1 MIVDRYLFDPC
12 SLILYEIKKAKSI
25 KKKMTTA
32 KLIMYPLYIR
42 SARESL
48 YMKQM
53 ATMPIKRKKM
63 MIPKGEEKAPQ
74 GISLLCFQPHTLLLQ
89 SCNSIN
95 NSIMNTRLGTVTF
108 VKRSANPLIRERVS
122 HAMMCKMKQFACHS
136 FHSMG
141 ALLKKAPH
149 ESGRSFSALL

>member
-12 SLILYEIKKAKSI
+12 SLILYDIKKAKSI

-63 MIPKGEEKAPQ
+63 MIPKGERK
-74 GISLLCFQPHTLLLQ
+74 GT
-89 SCNSIN
+89 
-95 NSIMNTRLGTVTF
+95 TRD
-108 VKRSANPLIRERVS
+108 
-122 HAMMCKMKQFACHS
+122 
-136 FHSMG
+136 
-141 ALLKKAPH
+141 
-149 ESGRSFSALL
+149 